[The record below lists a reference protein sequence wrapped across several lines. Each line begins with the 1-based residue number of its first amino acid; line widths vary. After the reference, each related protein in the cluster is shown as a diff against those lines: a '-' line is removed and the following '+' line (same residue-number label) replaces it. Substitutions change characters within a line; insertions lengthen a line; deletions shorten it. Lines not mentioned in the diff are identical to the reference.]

1 MHLHLDPIG
10 GIAGDM
16 FAAAVLDA
24 FPSLEEELCTAF
36 AASSLGAY
44 ARIARIDHDD
54 GALSGSRFVVEAGP
68 EGRAHAREAAE
79 VARIVDESGM
89 SHRVRARAADIFSL
103 LADAES
109 RVHGIPVDAVRFH
122 EVGSWDSIADVV
134 CAAWLIEA
142 LGASGWSSA
151 ALPLGRGRVDS
162 AHGALPVP
170 APATVLLLQEMEV
183 CDDGHPGER
192 VTPTGAAIL
201 RHLSPSFAPIP
212 GPLRLA
218 GSGSGF
224 GTRRI
229 EGMSN
234 VLRLLALEPV
244 AEREEENEQVTVCS
258 FEIDDQT
265 PEDLAVALERLRARE
280 GVLDVLQAPVF
291 GKKGR
296 VGAQVQVLVLPRAR
310 AEVVREVFG
319 QTTTLGVRWHEAKRT
334 ALPRDAL
341 RIRERGAT
349 VRVKRAHRPRGIITV
364 KAEMDDIAALAGDGR
379 AAREALRREAERNA
393 GAGAAPVRDD
403 EVPHE

>member
-24 FPSLEEELCTAF
+24 FPSLEEELGAAF
-36 AASSLGAY
+36 AASGLGAY
-44 ARIARIDHDD
+44 ARIARVDHDD
-54 GALSGSRFVVEAGP
+54 GALCGSRFVVEARP
-68 EGRAHAREAAE
+68 EGRAHARGAAE
-79 VARIVDESGM
+79 VARIVAESGM
-89 SHRVRARAADIFSL
+89 SHGVRARAADIFSL

-109 RVHGIPVDAVRFH
+109 RVHGVPVDTVRFH

-142 LGASGWSSA
+142 LGTCEWSCEP
-151 ALPLGRGRVDS
+151 LPLGRGRVDS
-162 AHGALPVP
+162 AHGVLPVP
-170 APATVLLLQEMEV
+170 APATVLLLEGMPV
-183 CDDGHPGER
+183 HDDAHPGER

-201 RHLSPSFAPIP
+201 RHLSPSFAPMP
-212 GPLRLA
+212 GPLRLSA
-218 GSGSGF
+218 SGSGF
-224 GTRRI
+224 GARTL

-234 VLRLLALEPV
+234 VLRLLALESL
-244 AEREEENEQVTVCS
+244 AAREEASEQVSVCS

-296 VGAQVQVLVLPRAR
+296 LGAQVQVLVLPHAR

-319 QTTTLGVRWHEAKRT
+319 QTTTLGVRWHEAKR
-334 ALPRDAL
+334 AILPRDAL
-341 RIRERGAT
+341 RIREGGGT
-349 VRVKRAHRPRGIITV
+349 VRVKRARRPQGITTV

-393 GAGAAPVRDD
+393 APAAVRDD
-403 EVPHE
+403 EVPRG